1 MPKVYSNQTID
12 NKHRGSRESLGNMH
26 LVNGIISKI
35 LSWKQSVKL
44 RLGHLWWYSAV
55 RMVVHPV
62 GGLIDMY
69 VGMFLVPDVLP
80 PETLGAILPL
90 VKLLAFAV
98 IPMKVL
104 VDVVTKY
111 LNKFHIAGSV
121 GRIKRMLRD
130 LSLTALVL
138 SLAAIIVLFFLEEP
152 IQKRVKFENDLVFW
166 ILVAG
171 VAVQYSLAIARA
183 ALNGLMKFRVLIL
196 GRLVKPVARLVIAL
210 LFLKSLQLAGY
221 VLANVAGSVALL
233 LFFILSI
240 KGTFKEAHST
250 ESYLGE
256 IRNMTRYASGAGAFA
271 IVCALNQLIGPW
283 VVRNFTSPNE
293 SGAYYIGFL
302 LGGIPLTIA
311 GAAKPFL
318 FPLISAKFE
327 ERSSTRTYLYQFS
340 CVVGAVGLLSA
351 AVLFVAGDF
360 ILSLRSSWSVFSAHS
375 SILWRFALLITLEGL
390 IFAYVA
396 HEKAR
401 SRFFYSK
408 VMVPLHLVH
417 MICFYSIMGW
427 DFYESH
433 LPQALWQRISTIIG
447 DPGLNFVVWWL
458 LAFQLILAIIAT
470 THLCSTRHKDT
481 TPPNTP

>member
-1 MPKVYSNQTID
+1 MQ
-12 NKHRGSRESLGNMH
+12 
-26 LVNGIISKI
+26 IINRTTSK
-35 LSWKQSVKL
+35 LFNWKKSAKL
-44 RLGHLWWYSAV
+44 RLGRLWWYSAV

-98 IPMKVL
+98 IPMTVF

-111 LNKFHIAGSV
+111 LNKFHMAGSV
-121 GRIKRMLRD
+121 GRIRRMLRD
-130 LSLTALVL
+130 LSLTALIL
-138 SLAAIIVLFFLEEP
+138 SLSAIVVLFLLEEP

-171 VAVQYSLAIARA
+171 VAVQYSLAIARS

-196 GRLVKPVARLVIAL
+196 GQLVKPVSRLIIAL

-221 VLANVAGSVALL
+221 VLANVASAAALL
-233 LFFILSI
+233 LFFVLSI
-240 KGTFKEAHST
+240 KGSLKKADTT
-250 ESYLGE
+250 EDYLGE
-256 IRNMTRYASGAGAFA
+256 LRNMSRYAFGAGAFA
-271 IVCALNQLIGPW
+271 IVWALNQLVAPW

-302 LGGIPLTIA
+302 LGGIPLSIA

-327 ERSSTRTYLYQFS
+327 ESNSTRTYLYQFS
-340 CVVGAVGLLSA
+340 AVVGVVGLLSA
-351 AVLFVAGDF
+351 AALFVGGDF
-360 ILSLRSSWSVFSAHS
+360 VLSLRPSWRVFSAHS
-375 SILWRFALLITLEGL
+375 SVLWKFTLLITLEGL
-390 IFAYVA
+390 IFAYVS

-408 VMVPLHLVH
+408 VMVPLHLSH
-417 MICFYSIMGW
+417 MVCFYSIMGW

-433 LPQALWQRISTIIG
+433 LPQALWHQISTIIG
-447 DPGLNFVVWWL
+447 NPGLDFVVWWL
-458 LAFQLILAIIAT
+458 LAFQILLVIIASS
-470 THLCSTRHKDT
+470 HLWATRREDA
-481 TPPNTP
+481 TPRRPSAATNTAAG